1 MLSIAPIIP
10 RMHTP
15 LGEHRMFQGLIA
27 GALVVALLSL
37 ETSDEGAAR
46 AVGWVAIGAGL
57 IGMGVNIAVRL

>member
-1 MLSIAPIIP
+1 
-10 RMHTP
+10 
-15 LGEHRMFQGLIA
+15 MFQGLIA

-57 IGMGVNIAVRL
+57 IGMGVNIAVRLWL